1 MFIALKGHFFMQIP
15 HPVHKLSIIST
26 DFPSGLNCIVLSPVL
41 TFGQY
46 LIHGFSPNGLHLSG
60 LQRSLLRTAILKTL
74 SPLFKMQNHK

>member
-26 DFPSGLNCIVLSPVL
+26 NLTFGFSSIVLSPVL

-74 SPLFKMQNHK
+74 SPLFKMKNDK